1 LAEKSIWDRLKGS
14 LKRWEYWVGISSVVI
29 TLALAAIIIVKWEA
43 VQQATGVSYLG
54 LFLISAL
61 GGGTIII
68 PVPMLAVQ
76 FAMGGIL
83 QPWFG
88 PAVIGPIFVG
98 VVAGLAE
105 TVGALSIYLTGVG
118 GSRGLANSNK
128 EGRLQRWYLR
138 LIKLMERRGKLTLFL
153 VSAIINPF
161 FYPVSLAAG
170 AVRFGIWRFFAIA
183 WAGKTIKCVGIAYAG
198 YYGLRG
204 LFDIAG
210 ISLP

>member
-1 LAEKSIWDRLKGS
+1 LAEKRFRQRLKGIFS
-14 LKRWEYWVGISSVVI
+14 KWEYWVGISSI
-29 TLALAAIIIVKWEA
+29 IFTLALAAIVVIKWEA
-43 VQQATGVSYLG
+43 VQQAAGVSYAG
-54 LFLISAL
+54 LFLFSAL
-61 GGGTIII
+61 GGATVII
-68 PVPMLAVQ
+68 PVPMLAIQ

-88 PAVIGPIFVG
+88 PAVIGPVFVG
-98 VVAGLAE
+98 AVAGFAE
-105 TVGALSIYLTGVG
+105 TIGALSIYLTGVG
-118 GSRGLANSNK
+118 GSRGLTNFNK
-128 EGRLQRWYLR
+128 EGRLRKWYMK

-183 WAGKTIKCVGIAYAG
+183 WAGKTIKCIGIAYAG

-204 LFDIAG
+204 LFEIFG
-210 ISLP
+210 IDLP

>member
-1 LAEKSIWDRLKGS
+1 MTEKSFRQRLKS
-14 LKRWEYWVGISSVVI
+14 IFSRWEYLVGISSVVV
-29 TLALAAIIIVKWEA
+29 TLALAALVVVKWEA
-43 VQQATGVSYLG
+43 VQQATGVSYFG
-54 LFLISAL
+54 LFLVSAL
-61 GGGTIII
+61 GGATVII

-88 PAVIGPIFVG
+88 PAVIGPVFVG
-98 VVAGLAE
+98 AVAGFAE
-105 TVGALSIYLTGVG
+105 TIGALSIYLTGVG
-118 GSRGLANSNK
+118 GSRGLAGFNK
-128 EGRLQRWYLR
+128 EGRLQRWYLK

-153 VSAIINPF
+153 VSAVINPF

-183 WAGKTIKCVGIAYAG
+183 WAGKTVKCIGIAYAG

-204 LFDIAG
+204 IFEVFG
-210 ISLP
+210 IELP